1 MSCNKACVMTTNEP
15 VTSAPAQRRSKAAR
29 RGRRSQ
35 RNWIF
40 QQVRDG
46 RMDLWML
53 AVAALFMLVSA
64 LQFNGRLG
72 YYAEVAMYWTPAET
86 VYGHGEPARKRAVQG
101 GELWSYN
108 KAESRLDVRFA
119 DGRVVEVRC
128 TQAQASGSCERIFG
142 VETGTHERTIWQE
155 WGQPNRVRFAGDYKY
170 LMYDDVGLNIT
181 LFRYQVTSIALEKRS
196 PASVSYIIRFV
207 RMMIP

>member
-1 MSCNKACVMTTNEP
+1 MTTNEP
-15 VTSAPAQRRSKAAR
+15 VTSAPARRRSKAAR
-29 RGRRSQ
+29 RGKRGHS
-35 RNWIF
+35 NWFF

-46 RMDLWML
+46 RMDRWIL
-53 AVAALFMLVSA
+53 AIAALFILVSA

-72 YYAEVAMYWTPAET
+72 YYAGVSIYWTPAET
-86 VYGHGEPARKRAVQG
+86 VYGHGEPARKRAVPG
-101 GELWSYN
+101 GELWSYD

-128 TQAQASGSCERIFG
+128 TQAQTNGRCEQIFG
-142 VETGTHERTIWQE
+142 VETGTHERTIWEQ

-170 LMYDDVGLNIT
+170 LRYDDVGVKVT

-196 PASVSYIIRFV
+196 PASAGYVTRFL

>member
-1 MSCNKACVMTTNEP
+1 VS
-15 VTSAPAQRRSKAAR
+15 R
-29 RGRRSQ
+29 RGKSSN
-35 RNWIF
+35 RNWLF

-46 RMDLWML
+46 RMDLWMI
-53 AVAALFMLVSA
+53 AVAALFILISA

-72 YYAEVAMYWTPAET
+72 YYADVALYWTPAET
-86 VYGHGEPARKRAVQG
+86 VYGHGDSARKRSVPS

-108 KAESRLDVRFA
+108 ITGSRLDVRFV

-128 TQAQASGSCERIFG
+128 TQVETSGRCEQIFG
-142 VETGTHERTIWQE
+142 VETGTHERAIWQQ
-155 WGQPNRVRFAGDYKY
+155 WGQPNRLRFDGDYKY
-170 LMYDDVGLNIT
+170 LMYDDVGLKVT

-196 PASVSYIIRFV
+196 PLSVGYITRFL